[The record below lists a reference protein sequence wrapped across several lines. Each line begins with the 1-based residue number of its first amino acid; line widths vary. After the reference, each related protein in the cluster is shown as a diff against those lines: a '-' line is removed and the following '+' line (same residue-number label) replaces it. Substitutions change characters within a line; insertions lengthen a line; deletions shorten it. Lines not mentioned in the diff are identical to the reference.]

1 VTIVMTPD
9 PDLRYGKPTRAQAEA
24 FVTLAGHAFAFDP
37 AQWLGSLG
45 DDGWDNIRTLTHGDD
60 VAAGLVFHSAGQ
72 WFGGQRVPSCAI
84 SAVLAAPESRRRKLG
99 HRLMLHGLRE
109 TRAAGVPLSVLYA
122 STPAFYRGLGF
133 EPAGEQLFRRV
144 ASHHLPTDTEGARY
158 RPLTADAEPAL
169 HELYTRFARAHTG
182 LLDRTA
188 HFWRAHVRPYDGS
201 KRYLYGVELDG
212 VLEGYVSLQ
221 HARPQST
228 LVVQEAIATDARA
241 ARAVLALLS
250 HHKSVAEWV
259 VFPDGPQGP
268 LNKVIPGNQ
277 ARPEPS
283 PQEWLLRVVDVRG
296 ALEQRGYPPL
306 DAELELDVVDAA
318 LPENEGRYVLKLS
331 EGRPPQVSSG
341 GAGRLRLD
349 VRALSAIYS
358 GFSHPSEMQAAGL
371 LSGEARDVALLGAV
385 FAGPRA
391 FLLDAF

>member
-1 VTIVMTPD
+1 MTLEQ
-9 PDLRYGKPTRAQAEA
+9 DLRYGKPTRAQAEA
-24 FVTLAGHAFAFDP
+24 FVGLAGHAFAFDST
-37 AQWLGSLG
+37 QWLGSLG
-45 DDGWDNIRTLTHGDD
+45 DDGWDNIRTLTNGDE
-60 VAAGLVFHSAGQ
+60 VAAGLVFHTAGQ

-99 HRLMLHGLRE
+99 HNLMLHGLRE

-144 ASHHLPTDTEGARY
+144 PSHQLPTDTEGARY
-158 RPLTADAEPAL
+158 VPLTTDAQPVL
-169 HELYTRFARAHTG
+169 HELYTRFASVRTG

-188 HFWRAHVRPYDGS
+188 HFWRAHLRPYDGS

-212 VLEGYVSLQ
+212 AIEGYVSLQ

-228 LVVQEAIATDARA
+228 LVVQDAIATGARA

-268 LNKVIPGNQ
+268 LNKAIPGNQ

-283 PQEWLLRVVDVRG
+283 SQEWMLRVVDVPS
-296 ALEQRGYPPL
+296 ALERRGYPPL
-306 DAELELDVVDAA
+306 EAELELDVVDAA
-318 LPENEGRYVLKLS
+318 LPENEGRCVLSLS
-331 EGRPPQVSSG
+331 PGRPARVSSG

-349 VRALSAIYS
+349 VRALSAVYS
-358 GFSHPSEMQAAGL
+358 GFSHPREMQAAGL
-371 LSGEARDVALLGAV
+371 LSGEAGDLALLGAV
-385 FAGPRA
+385 FASPRA